1 MANHERIEDAG
12 SFGPDHV
19 GMPLPAVDN
28 VAVCA
33 GQESRGDLEDALH
46 ANVVQL
52 HVLTG
57 AAVTA

>member
-1 MANHERIEDAG
+1 MQ
-12 SFGPDHV
+12 
-19 GMPLPAVDN
+19 LPAVDN

-33 GQESRGDLEDALH
+33 GQELMADLEDALH

-57 AAVTA
+57 AAVSA